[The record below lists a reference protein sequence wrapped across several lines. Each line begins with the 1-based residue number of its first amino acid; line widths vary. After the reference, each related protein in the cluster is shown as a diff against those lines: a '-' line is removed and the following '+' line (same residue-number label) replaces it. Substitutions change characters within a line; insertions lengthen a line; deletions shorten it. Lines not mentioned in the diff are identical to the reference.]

1 MRTLPKMTLFLFA
14 ALLFIGS
21 SGVARADKSIGG
33 GIHYLRNLG
42 DLKASGVPQ
51 SFDQNSFSLLASGQT
66 GIAMLRLEADVEYI
80 FDYIGTGHPMWQPEA
95 WVLTSGLIYA
105 GAGIGIGYTDGD
117 WQNDPF
123 YALRA
128 GVNLGLAG
136 FGVDVFASYRF
147 QKDDQL
153 QSLTGDDLDSL
164 TFAAIARFGL

>member
-1 MRTLPKMTLFLFA
+1 MRTLSKMTLLLFA
-14 ALLFIGS
+14 VLIVAGT
-21 SGVARADKSIGG
+21 SGVARADHSIGG

-42 DLKASGVPQ
+42 DLKTSGGPT
-51 SFDQNSFSLLASGQT
+51 FDQNSFSLLASGQT
-66 GIAMLRLEADVEYI
+66 SLVMLRLEADVEYI

-117 WQNDPF
+117 WQKDPF

-136 FGVDVFASYRF
+136 FGVDAFASYRF
-147 QKDDQL
+147 QNDSAIK
-153 QSLTGDDLDSL
+153 SLTGDDLNSI